1 MNFEVRKH
9 QFQDV
14 VNAIKGVMFDLE
26 DTWTGVAEQTY
37 EAQVR
42 GLLKNLQTILQ
53 AMEGAKGKL
62 ELATKISAA
71 AFVVLAILMAFAVI
85 PFGTV
90 TAFAREKEEASV
102 QAIDTAFYA
111 DQCEQG

>member
-1 MNFEVRKH
+1 MPGNTARMNEAEVRAAIMNFNVRKH

-14 VNAIKGVMFDLE
+14 VMSLKGVMFDLQ

-42 GLLKNLQTILQ
+42 ALLKNLQTILQ

-62 ELATKISAA
+62 ELAIQSYHAMEA
-71 AFVVLAILMAFAVI
+71 ENAGHINALDA
-85 PFGTV
+85 GQGDYTV
-90 TAFAREKEEASV
+90 
-102 QAIDTAFYA
+102 
-111 DQCEQG
+111 

>member
-1 MNFEVRKH
+1 MAGNMSRLSEGEVRAAIMNFEVRKH

-53 AMEGAKGKL
+53 AMNGAKGKL
-62 ELATKISAA
+62 ELAIQSYQAMEHENVAA
-71 AFVVLAILMAFAVI
+71 INALEGGQADY
-85 PFGTV
+85 TV
-90 TAFAREKEEASV
+90 
-102 QAIDTAFYA
+102 
-111 DQCEQG
+111 